1 MIGLGLPLAL
11 ITGWFVAQSLNQD
24 PKANQQINHQINHQL
39 QSRVQPVEHPA
50 KTKPPQAIE
59 PEQKLEQL
67 ALSRP
72 REWRWR
78 LLLAQMKLQRGDRKG
93 AGRELITLQAL
104 WPNRSEVQNLQL
116 ILDMGTKRQATALEQ
131 TSDRFK
137 QAPKG
142 QRLSLG
148 LRLADLQ
155 RLSGQDIAAIA
166 TYRLIATESPE
177 SVQPL
182 LALALLHRD
191 KGQRQLSQKVLL
203 SVRNRLSVNKQ
214 DKQAL
219 DQLAVRWQLDS
230 FRKGEDRTPTRRA
243 TVLPPP
249 PKARVETIP
258 KP

>member
-11 ITGWFVAQSLNQD
+11 ITGWLVAQSLNQA
-24 PKANQQINHQINHQL
+24 PKANQQINHQL
-39 QSRVQPVEHPA
+39 QSRVKPVEHPH
-50 KTKPPQAIE
+50 KTKAPQTIE

-67 ALSRP
+67 ALSHP

-78 LLLAQMKLQRGDRKG
+78 LLLAQMKLQRGDRNG

-116 ILDMGTKRQATALEQ
+116 ILDMGNRQATALEQ

-177 SVQPL
+177 SMQPL

-191 KGQRQLSQKVLL
+191 MGQRQLSQKVLL

-230 FRKGEDRTPTRRA
+230 FRKREDRTPTRRA

>member
-1 MIGLGLPLAL
+1 MGLGLPLAL
-11 ITGWFVAQSLNQD
+11 ITGWFVAQSLNQH
-24 PKANQQINHQINHQL
+24 PKADQQTNQQL
-39 QSRVQPVEHPA
+39 QSRVKPVEHPA
-50 KTKPPQAIE
+50 KTKAPQAIE
-59 PEQKLEQL
+59 PEQRLEQL
-67 ALSRP
+67 ALSHP

-78 LLLAQMKLQRGDRKG
+78 LLLAQMKLQRGDRDG

-104 WPNRSEVQNLQL
+104 WPNRPEVQNLQL
-116 ILDMGTKRQATALEQ
+116 LLAVGTKRQATALEQ
-131 TSDRFK
+131 TNDRFK
-137 QAPKG
+137 QTPKG

-155 RLSGQDIAAIA
+155 RLSGQDNAAIA
-166 TYRLIATESPE
+166 TYRLIAAESPE
-177 SVQPL
+177 SMQPL

-203 SVRNRLSVNKQ
+203 RVRNRLSVNEQ
-214 DKQAL
+214 NKQAL

-230 FRKGEDRTPTRRA
+230 FRKGEDRTANRRA

-249 PKARVETIP
+249 PKALAETTP